1 MSLIRQDDSIK
12 NMNTIIMNPKIM
24 AGKPI
29 IKGTR
34 IPVYLILN
42 LLAAGYTV
50 KRIIKAYPQLT
61 KEDIIAALTYAQ
73 KLAEYEKDIVMP
85 RIATG

>member
-1 MSLIRQDDSIK
+1 
-12 NMNTIIMNPKIM
+12 MNQRIVVNPKIM

-42 LLAAGYTV
+42 LLAAGYNFE
-50 KRIIKAYPQLT
+50 RIIKAYPQLV
-61 KEDIIAALTYAQ
+61 KEDIKAAL
-73 KLAEYEKDIVMP
+73 EYLRESYKSI
-85 RIATG
+85 